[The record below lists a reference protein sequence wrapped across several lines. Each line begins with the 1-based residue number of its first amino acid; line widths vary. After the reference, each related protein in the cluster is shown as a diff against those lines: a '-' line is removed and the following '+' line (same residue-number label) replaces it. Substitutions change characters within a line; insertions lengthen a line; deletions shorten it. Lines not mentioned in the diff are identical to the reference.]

1 MGNIVSIST
10 IGQDSHRF
18 GEPAGDTTIKLG
30 GIDIPFDKPIL
41 ANSDGDVVYHAI
53 TNAISGF
60 TGVNILG
67 GEADKI
73 CLEKGIKDSA
83 VYLNKALEYLKDGK
97 ISAGHARAL
106 LSLENE
112 EDMKELADLIVS
124 KDLSVRQT
132 EKLCKK
138 STKTKKEAK
147 AEKKPSFYS
156 MVELALNESLGRK
169 ISITKNKGKQGG
181 VLQIE
186 FYSDEELTELS
197 NKLK

>member
-83 VYLNKALEYLKDGK
+83 VYLNKALEYLTDGK
-97 ISAGHARAL
+97 IIHCSVTIECLRPKLMPHIPA
-106 LSLENE
+106 
-112 EDMKELADLIVS
+112 MKESIGNILGIPVS
-124 KDLSVRQT
+124 SVGITATTGEGLTGFGCGEGIQVFVILTFTKD
-132 EKLCKK
+132 
-138 STKTKKEAK
+138 
-147 AEKKPSFYS
+147 
-156 MVELALNESLGRK
+156 
-169 ISITKNKGKQGG
+169 I
-181 VLQIE
+181 
-186 FYSDEELTELS
+186 
-197 NKLK
+197 